1 MAEEDEKIPAIPV
14 EDEVLSLDEL
24 MEIYLGAY
32 KWLTGENW
40 PYPVETI
47 EDMRKL
53 ARKII
58 EIETELKNRGE
69 WPPEH
74 HANKHKR
81 KSDRTRRSSSN

>member
-32 KWLTGENW
+32 NW

-58 EIETELKNRGE
+58 EIETELKKTGVNGRQSTMQINISVRAVEPG
-69 WPPEH
+69 
-74 HANKHKR
+74 
-81 KSDRTRRSSSN
+81 DLL